1 VNAVPESARARLDIR
16 LAPAVHTPDV
26 IEDIRACVENCQGVT
41 VADITWS
48 IGTYLDLRQPIV
60 RATHDLDQEVT
71 DERVYRRSATEGGDA
86 KTLRNAGVPT
96 VEFALGTGTVHVDNE
111 YTTVEILRGKAQ
123 VYTRLPRRFAAA
135 LGQ

>member
-1 VNAVPESARARLDIR
+1 
-16 LAPAVHTPDV
+16 
-26 IEDIRACVENCQGVT
+26 VT

-48 IGTYLDLRQPIV
+48 IGTYLDLQQPIV

-96 VEFALGTGTVHVDNE
+96 VEFPLGTDTVHADNE
-111 YTTVEILRGKAQ
+111 YTTVEILRGNAQ
-123 VYTRLPRRFAAA
+123 V
-135 LGQ
+135 